1 MARDPARHVS
11 GQSALDPAGVTVPKI
26 TTLGLSEPGPI
37 TQSAIDQVHNL
48 PENQLTIAGES
59 ENLRQGDVTVSVQK
73 TWRNGWGLGW
83 WGKATV
89 GAGKPTGATGFEV
102 KKKL

>member
-1 MARDPARHVS
+1 M
-11 GQSALDPAGVTVPKI
+11 PKL
-26 TTLGLSEPGPI
+26 TTLGLNEPGPI
-37 TQSAIDQVHNL
+37 TKSAIDQVRNL
-48 PENQLTIAGES
+48 PENELTLSGES
-59 ENLRQGDVTVSVQK
+59 TDLKTGDVTVSVQK

-83 WGKATV
+83 WGTAKV